1 MSESG
6 MAVPLESKQKYLSR
20 RLGELA
26 KIQEMIHTPDWEFVA
41 KVGHQIKGNAKT
53 FEFPS
58 LSDLGS
64 RLEEA
69 GKTKDSR
76 LLKDVCAE
84 LLASL
89 ESLNQNLTSSV

>member
-1 MSESG
+1 MSG
-6 MAVPLESKQKYLSR
+6 MTVPLDAKQKYLSR
-20 RLGELA
+20 RLAELA
-26 KIQEMIHTPDWEFVA
+26 KIQEMAHAPDWGFVI

-58 LSDLGS
+58 LSHLGT

-69 GKTKDSR
+69 GKVKDPH
-76 LLKDVCAE
+76 LLKDVCDE
-84 LLASL
+84 LQASL

>member
-1 MSESG
+1 MSG
-6 MAVPLESKQKYLSR
+6 MTVPLDAKQKYLSR
-20 RLGELA
+20 RLAELA
-26 KIQEMIHTPDWEFVA
+26 KIQEMAHAPDWEFVI

-58 LSDLGS
+58 LSHLGA

-69 GKTKDSR
+69 GNVKDPH
-76 LLKDVCAE
+76 LLKDVCDE
-84 LLASL
+84 LQANL